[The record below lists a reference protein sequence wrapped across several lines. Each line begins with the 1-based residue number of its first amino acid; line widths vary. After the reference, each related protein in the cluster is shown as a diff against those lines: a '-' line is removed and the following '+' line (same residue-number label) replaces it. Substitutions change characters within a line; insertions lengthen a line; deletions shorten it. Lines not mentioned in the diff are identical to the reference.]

1 MKDARLIQMSL
12 IDYFQISGYQVN
24 VYENN
29 TSWKIEASAYLEH
42 LNDDWSHFNILFTF
56 KIPFDFDGNLVLD
69 DYDLNISDLL
79 SINVTEISKIEGE
92 CRFRL
97 HNKISKWAELQ
108 TWGEIES
115 VLIKDIKSAKKFIKS
130 SVNFIIENR
139 NSSDIEIKKVNTT
152 TKHYSNVT
160 PIWSRQL

>member
-12 IDYFQISGYQVN
+12 IDYFQASGYIIK
-24 VYENN
+24 VYENS
-29 TSWKIEASAYLEH
+29 TSWKIEALAYLEH
-42 LNDDWSHFNILFTF
+42 LNDDWSHFNIVFTF
-56 KIPFDFDGNLVLD
+56 KIPFDFDSGLVLD
-69 DYDLNISDLL
+69 DYDLDISDLL
-79 SINVTEISKIEGE
+79 SINVSEISKIEGE
-92 CRFRL
+92 CQFRL
-97 HNKISKWAELQ
+97 HSKISKWAELQ

-130 SVNFIIENR
+130 SVNFIIENK